1 MNEDTLMIDD
11 MDAALI
17 GVCMT
22 WHGNMLVERAIYSG
36 EIMVE
41 MLVETSDMT
50 EEEAIEYIDFN
61 IIGAYVGETTPIIM
75 WPILTELDET
85 VQ

>member
-11 MDAALI
+11 LDDALI

-36 EIMVE
+36 ELIVDR
-41 MLVETSDMT
+41 LVETSDMT
-50 EEEAIEYIDFN
+50 EEEAIEYIDFK
-61 IIGAYVGETTPIIM
+61 IVGAYVGETTPIIM
-75 WPILTELDET
+75 WPIIEDFDA
-85 VQ
+85 

>member
-11 MDAALI
+11 LDDALI

-22 WHGNMLVERAIYSG
+22 WHGNMMVERAIYSG
-36 EIMVE
+36 ELIVDR
-41 MLVETSDMT
+41 LVETSDMT

-61 IIGAYVGETTPIIM
+61 IIGAYVGETTPIVM
-75 WPILTELDET
+75 WPIIEDLDA
-85 VQ
+85 